1 LDTLKRRIDCY
12 VADLPFLKSKNRR
25 NRGDTAQIARTSDK
39 TSKRLMLEMIA
50 SEFISAGHKKDIKAL
65 REALE
70 AFCRTYMQEDE
81 EQDGQ

>member
-1 LDTLKRRIDCY
+1 
-12 VADLPFLKSKNRR
+12 
-25 NRGDTAQIARTSDK
+25 
-39 TSKRLMLEMIA
+39 MLEMIA